1 MRYGRWRVKRLR
13 SASKD
18 NIPTIAAIGLIA
30 YVAAD
35 IAHHVL
41 GHGAACLIDG
51 GRINR
56 LSSIFVD
63 CTRTGSS
70 IDLAGP
76 CANLIVGLL
85 AALGLL
91 AVRGMQGADR
101 LATARRLFFM
111 LLAAFNLMWFAM
123 QLVFSALTRTDDWAW
138 AMHEWQVEEPVRYAM
153 MAVGVLMYVL
163 TVRFIGSTFSPFA
176 RPINRVRIIAG
187 TAWLTAGAIACATAA
202 FDHHP
207 AAALQVA
214 APQSLLLSIGI
225 LFTPRHAART
235 ALSRDNVAAPLAL
248 SLWWIAA
255 AVVLAVLSVAYLGPG
270 LAT

>member
-1 MRYGRWRVKRLR
+1 
-13 SASKD
+13 
-18 NIPTIAAIGLIA
+18 
-30 YVAAD
+30 VAAD
-35 IAHHVL
+35 FAHHVL
-41 GHGAACLIDG
+41 GHGAACLIEG

-63 CTRTGSS
+63 CTRTGSL

-76 CANLIVGLL
+76 CANLVLGLL
-85 AALGLL
+85 AALSLF
-91 AVRGMQGADR
+91 AVRVIRGADH
-101 LATARRLFFM
+101 LPSVRRLFLL

-138 AMHEWQVEEPVRYAM
+138 PMHEWQAEEPVRYTM
-153 MAVGVLMYVL
+153 IAVGTLMYVL
-163 TVRFIGSTFSPFA
+163 TVRFIGSSLSPFA
-176 RPINRVRIIAG
+176 RPPSRARIIVG

-207 AAALQVA
+207 ATALQVA

-225 LFTPRHAART
+225 LFAPRHAARA
-235 ALSRDNVAAPLAL
+235 ALSRESAAAPLGL

-255 AVVLAVLSVAYLGPG
+255 AAVLAVLSVMYLGPG
-270 LAT
+270 LAIGPAFGR